1 MKHILSVNPIAFIN
15 EDLKQGDHF
24 MHSIFEKVCEV
35 GAKSIVLMEEFYDVQ
50 PHLNL
55 YKANELKKQIS
66 QYGLRADACWYYT
79 DPLRAAYVSSR
90 KEVIDQMREY
100 VCNTAYMGAKY
111 LLLPPGEPSPDRF
124 RTWREAQDD
133 LQDLYEH
140 VIPICEENN
149 VVLCMEAGRNLSPL
163 SSPRGSLDIVKR
175 VGSPYLQ
182 VAPNGES
189 WRIPTPDRPNGHC
202 EAPDSGPQEPES
214 IEFFKEL
221 LPYSP
226 FICGKF
232 FDYNPETD
240 TDPTQPV
247 EGLCEA
253 LRNSDRQHIITVIYE
268 GFIPEAYPERDPV
281 EKVHQLY
288 GMLKRRLDTVDS

>member
-90 KEVIDQMREY
+90 KEVIDQLREY

-163 SSPRGSLDIVKR
+163 SSPRGSLDKIKDTPIISVP
-175 VGSPYLQ
+175 VPTTFPYL
-182 VAPNGES
+182 GIS
-189 WRIPTPDRPNGHC
+189 SSFTFR
-202 EAPDSGPQEPES
+202 
-214 IEFFKEL
+214 L
-221 LPYSP
+221 LYECIVLILPLMFVMPSTE
-226 FICGKF
+226 IN
-232 FDYNPETD
+232 NPKINNIK
-240 TDPTQPV
+240 
-247 EGLCEA
+247 L
-253 LRNSDRQHIITVIYE
+253 S
-268 GFIPEAYPERDPV
+268 
-281 EKVHQLY
+281 
-288 GMLKRRLDTVDS
+288 MLSS